1 MEKNYPLLI
10 KKFTSFFCV
19 IDVTKIILGITEAI
33 KREKKIERVLDKRIF
48 KIYNLQFYYLFN
60 LLYCTLI
67 KCN

>member
-33 KREKKIERVLDKRIF
+33 KREKKKLREFLIREFSKSTT
-48 KIYNLQFYYLFN
+48 YNFITYST
-60 LLYCTLI
+60 YCI
-67 KCN
+67 VH